1 MGVRGLTGCVKWA
14 APSAIQKPDWS
25 KYKGTKIGV
34 DILGFLYK
42 TKAQRSCPLVYIA
55 RLVAAFRKC
64 GITPVM
70 IYDGRPPDA
79 KRAALK
85 QRAALRETSEFTQK
99 ILESDLATVPMSEAQ
114 KTVVEEKLKALSLN
128 SSYFTSE
135 ERDLSKQFLYAC
147 GVLSLNATGEADD
160 VLAHFSRRGEFA
172 AIISNDL
179 DLLARGV
186 ETLLVPDNYALPG
199 DPDGWILYNL
209 PVLLTAL
216 EFTYEQFVEMCV
228 LMGCD
233 YTVGHRSLPYKSAY
247 WAIKYRGAIE
257 LTLKHLRVG
266 DVEPY
271 MGAIE
276 RLKGNYETVDTLM
289 GEKQWAKFAAGA
301 PPIEGETLALF
312 RKGPLVSL
320 DESSYKLIN
329 NGGGD
334 TDR

>member
-1 MGVRGLTGCVKWA
+1 MGIRGLTGCIKWA
-14 APSAIQKPDWS
+14 APTAMQKPDWS

-42 TKAQRSCPLVYIA
+42 TKAQRSCPILYIA
-55 RLVAAFRKC
+55 RLIAAFRKLD
-64 GITPVM
+64 ITPVM
-70 IYDGRPPDA
+70 IYDGKPPDA

-85 QRAALRETSEFTQK
+85 QRAALRETSEVTLK
-99 ILESDLATVPMSEAQ
+99 VLESDLASVPMSESQ
-114 KTVVEEKLKALSLN
+114 KTVVEEKLKTLSLN

-160 VLAHFSRRGEFA
+160 VLAHFARRGEFA

-186 ETLLVPDNYALPG
+186 ETLLVPENYALPG
-199 DPDGWILYNL
+199 DPDGWVLYNL

-216 EFTYEQFVEMCV
+216 GFTYEQFVEMCV

-233 YTVGHRSLPYKSAY
+233 YTVGHKSLPYKSAY

-257 LTLKHLRVG
+257 LTLKQLHVASA
-266 DVEPY
+266 EPY
-271 MGAIE
+271 MDAIE
-276 RLKGNYETVDTLM
+276 RLKGNCETISTLM
-289 GEKQWAKFAAGA
+289 GEKQWDKYAAGA
-301 PPIEGETLALF
+301 PSLERETLALF
-312 RKGPLVSL
+312 RKGPLAAL
-320 DESSYKLIN
+320 DDLSYKCILN
-329 NGGGD
+329 S
-334 TDR
+334 